1 MALPR
6 YTIRPMSRP
15 DVDLAIDWAAAEGW
29 NPGRYDADCFYAA
42 DPDGFLMGWLADEPI
57 AAIAAVRYGSA
68 FGFLGLYIVKPA
80 FRGQGYGLQIWQA
93 GLDHLQGRNIG
104 LDGVVAQQAN
114 YTRSGFKLAHRNI
127 RYAGVGGLA
136 HPSVSAP
143 LVPLASLPL
152 DAIAEYDK
160 TLFLAERSAFLKGW
174 LSQPQSHAIGI
185 IHDQK
190 LAGYGVLRTCREGHK
205 IGPLSADTPRFAEDI
220 FLALTAQV
228 APSST
233 VYLDVPQP
241 NSQAVALAQKYR
253 LSSVFETARMY
264 TQSTPE
270 LPLDRI
276 FGVTTFE
283 LG

>member
-1 MALPR
+1 MALPC
-6 YTIRPMSRP
+6 YTIKPMSRP
-15 DVDLAIDWAAAEGW
+15 DLDLAIDWAAAEGW

-42 DPDGFLMGWLADEPI
+42 DPNGFLMGWLADEPI

-127 RYAGVGGLA
+127 RYAGVGGFA

-143 LVPLASLPL
+143 LVPLASLSL

-160 TLFLAERSAFLKGW
+160 ALFLADRSDFLKGW
-174 LSQPQSHAIGI
+174 LSQPHSQAIGI
-185 IHDQK
+185 IYDQK

-205 IGPLSADTPRFAEDI
+205 IGPLFADTPRLAEDI

-228 APSST
+228 EPSSA
-233 VYLDVPQP
+233 VYLDVPEP

-264 TQSTPE
+264 TQSAPE